1 MPVLTSEQTKSLKK
15 KQPKVSQIRHS
26 EYYDMQTLFDKLYAK
41 SLNGENFIDLIKL
54 ITKTE
59 NIMLAYRNI
68 KRNDGSKTP
77 GIDGRTIDDLAFL
90 TDEQFVIL
98 IKKKFNHYQ
107 PKAVKRVEIP
117 KWNGKTRP
125 LGIPTITERIVQQCI
140 KQIIEPILEAK
151 FYYHSYGFRP
161 DRSAENAI
169 ARAMQ
174 LMQNANMHYVVDVDI
189 QGFFD
194 NVWHSKLMKQ
204 LWSLGIRD
212 KKLLSI
218 IKAMLKAPIVFSNGK
233 EMIPDKG
240 TPQGG
245 ILSPLLANVVLNE
258 LDRWIESQWES
269 YPMHNP
275 YKPYVRKNGSIDN
288 SSKYNKLKKDSKLKP
303 IFIVR
308 YADDF
313 KIFCRNYNEA
323 VRTFEGMKK
332 WLKERLHLDINEEKS
347 KIVNLR
353 KKYSEFLGFK
363 MKVHKGSGKKKWV
376 VKSYMCDKARENT
389 IRKIREAI
397 ELIEDTHGKE
407 KQFQAISRYNALVL
421 GVHNYYRIATHIVID
436 CREIEWRT
444 GYMLKKRLSRLG
456 LSKNFREHIKD
467 GSSLKSYVFKWY
479 GKSGRMR
486 YLSNHYILPIGYV
499 SNKIPMSRNRRINRY
514 TPDGRALKHQNL
526 KLDISI
532 LRWLMQNPVKG
543 RSIEYADNRISLYAA
558 QYGKCAITKKQLNAH
573 EIHCHH
579 KIPLQ
584 YGGKDNFSNLIIVS
598 KNVHKLIHA
607 ISSET
612 QKKYLSMLSLNKKQ
626 IEKVNNLRLIAN
638 NSSLEVSNE

>member
-1 MPVLTSEQTKSLKK
+1 
-15 KQPKVSQIRHS
+15 
-26 EYYDMQTLFDKLYAK
+26 MQTLFDKLHAK
-41 SLNGENFIDLIKL
+41 SMDGESFINLIAL

-68 KRNDGSKTP
+68 KRNEGSKTP
-77 GIDGRTIDDLAFL
+77 GVDGRTIHDLANL
-90 TDEQFVIL
+90 TEEQFVKL
-98 IKKKFNHYQ
+98 IKKKFNFYR

-117 KWNGKTRP
+117 KWNGKMRP
-125 LGIPTITERIVQQCI
+125 LGIPTITDRIVQQCI
-140 KQIIEPILEAK
+140 KQVIEPILEAK

-174 LMQNANMHYVVDVDI
+174 LMQNSNMHYVVDVDI

-218 IKAMLKAPIVFSNGK
+218 IKAMLKAPIVLPNGK
-233 EMIPDKG
+233 EIIPTKG

-269 YPMHNP
+269 YPMRKP
-275 YKPYVRKNGSIDN
+275 YKPYFRKNGSVDN
-288 SSKYNKLKKDSKLKP
+288 SAKYKKLKEDSKLKP

-323 VRTFEGMKK
+323 VRTFEATKK
-332 WLKERLHLDINEEKS
+332 WLKERLKLDISNEKS

-376 VKSYMCDKARENT
+376 VKSHMCDKARENT

-397 ELIEDTHGKE
+397 VLIEDTHGKE

-421 GVHNYYRIATHIVID
+421 GVHNYFRIATHISVD

-444 GYMLKKRLSRLG
+444 GYMLKKRLSRIG
-456 LSKNFREHIKD
+456 LSKNPEGNIKD
-467 GSSLKSYVFKWY
+467 GNNIKSSVFKWY
-479 GKSGRMR
+479 GKSKRIR
-486 YLSNHYILPIGYV
+486 YLRNHYILPIGYV

-514 TPDGRALKHQNL
+514 TSEGRALKHQNL
-526 KLDISI
+526 KFDLSV
-532 LRWLMQNPVKG
+532 LKWLMRNPVRG

-558 QYGKCAITKKQLNAH
+558 QYGKCAVTKEPLEAH
-573 EIHCHH
+573 DIHCHH
-579 KIPLQ
+579 KIPLK
-584 YGGKDNFSNLIIVS
+584 YGGNDNYSNLIIIS
-598 KNVHKLIHA
+598 NDVHKLIHA
-607 ISSET
+607 VSIEIQT
-612 QKKYLSMLSLNKKQ
+612 KYLSILGLNKKQ
-626 IEKVNNLRLIAN
+626 IEKVNKLRLMAN
-638 NSSLEVSNE
+638 NSVLAVK